1 MMSLTALRASS
12 TATLSRALWLCRS
25 QLKRIGKSG
34 CATQRGFG
42 LVELLIAMV
51 VLTVG
56 LLAVAVLIMYGIRIQ
71 TFARDATLASGAA
84 KQRLEILRN
93 MPRTD
98 AMRQNGG
105 SLVANVAPFFAPV
118 DLDPNQAG
126 IDTPFVVRWMVAAG
140 PAGTQDVTVVV
151 VSTSPARQL
160 PPLQFRSQLP

>member
-1 MMSLTALRASS
+1 MISLKPVRA
-12 TATLSRALWLCRS
+12 W
-25 QLKRIGKSG
+25 QLKAASCGSR
-34 CATQRGFG
+34 QRGFG

-71 TFARDATLASGAA
+71 TFARDATLASGAG

-93 MPRTD
+93 LPRTN

-105 SLVANVAPFFAPV
+105 SLVANVANYFAPV
-118 DLDPNQAG
+118 DLDPNDG
-126 IDTPFVVRWMVAAG
+126 VDPDTPFVVRWTVGAG
-140 PAGTQDVTVVV
+140 PAGTQDVTVAV

-160 PPLQFRSQLP
+160 PPVQFQTQLP